1 MLNSMGITN
10 VINTGCPT
18 MWGITK
24 ELCQDIPKRKA
35 QEVICTLTDYDRDL
49 ENDQKLLDILLLCY
63 KKIYLW
69 PQGIEDEEYYKELR
83 IASKMVKIPFGLEN
97 YDSLLEH
104 KEIDYVGTRLHAGI
118 RAIGKRH
125 RTIVIAI
132 DNRAKNIANDTG
144 LPIVLRENIGN
155 LLKEK
160 IESNFE
166 TDIQMPWDEIEKWKN
181 QFKGGK
187 F

>member
-1 MLNSMGITN
+1 MKSDLI
-10 VINTGCPT
+10 I
-18 MWGITK
+18 IK
-24 ELCQDIPKRKA
+24 
-35 QEVICTLTDYDRDL
+35 EVICTLTDYDRDL

-83 IASKMVKIPFGLEN
+83 IDSKIVKIPFGLEN

>member
-1 MLNSMGITN
+1 MRIDS
-10 VINTGCPT
+10 
-18 MWGITK
+18 
-24 ELCQDIPKRKA
+24 
-35 QEVICTLTDYDRDL
+35 
-49 ENDQKLLDILLLCY
+49 
-63 KKIYLW
+63 KI
-69 PQGIEDEEYYKELR
+69 
-83 IASKMVKIPFGLEN
+83 VKIPFGLEN